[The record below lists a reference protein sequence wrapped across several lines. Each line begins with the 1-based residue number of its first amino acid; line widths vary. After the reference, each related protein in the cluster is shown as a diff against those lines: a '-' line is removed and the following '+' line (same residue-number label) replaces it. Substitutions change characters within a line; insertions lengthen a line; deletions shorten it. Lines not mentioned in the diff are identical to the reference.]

1 MMKFEYPIPV
11 SGEDAT
17 ELLGHKNAVG
27 HYPMGRLFNWHG
39 GLHVFEREY
48 APIKAI
54 ADGVVI
60 AYRVGKTAIE
70 CEGVKFSNSFVLIK
84 HKYVSPQGRE
94 LPFYS
99 LYNHLMTFDELT
111 AQNKV
116 PDIFGVQKFEV
127 SGQTI
132 KGLFMRK
139 ASNFDEKVL
148 VPKGMTVTIDFD
160 INAQSAGATQW
171 AADKKKEQYKK
182 VKYVDPFTKTE
193 YEDYF
198 IFYTSDRFT
207 NVTGSHYEVYTSED
221 STLKKGENIRA
232 LNGSSIKYVVP
243 NGTAVVVDGFVG
255 DKKDYYRVK
264 SLDGEKCDE
273 ELRVWAKSLAGAK
286 EKALCF
292 EEGDCGDVVTGED
305 CDIEVSAGDVVGFVG
320 LNGFA
325 NNESHRSVHVEVFT
339 NEASLSSFLKGVEG
353 EKDDVKDTLNYTKI
367 ARGAKLSLKY
377 PLTILKDDEIKVE
390 EFPEGEDEKYCRIS
404 LAKVVREVTY
414 YSKSN
419 PSSANSYLS
428 YKSGT
433 QVTGADGEIVSA
445 QYTPAKLKE
454 LNMLFYNTLQKDSI
468 LDWVASPAADRRQ
481 VSFCPSA
488 GSLTLWTTKAALG
501 ISSKPS
507 APIKLTADL
516 QELYY
521 KRPENDELEFEVE
534 QDVFKK
540 TADLEKIGSEVDQ
553 NCWYKV
559 KAVRSNIDDNG
570 KRTYSPVEGYIKSDD
585 SNVSSVSAYDW
596 EAFGFEMLDS
606 QADAFVFNNSTEGI
620 EESKA
625 SEFLKAVWKHIDLN
639 GDGELSRPELAK
651 ALKDSVAQQRLS
663 RLVCYHQSEWGV
675 DYEALK
681 SEVEVLLDEG
691 INKEKDEEKKQ
702 KLTEKKDKTLASLE
716 TKVKSFNFW
725 DKVKEPG
732 AAVAPAAPPPPPP
745 GQTSLS
751 ARIANMDSP
760 ILTNLYP
767 AMQQVIS
774 TSESTAIT
782 YEPAYVPMPKHPRFW
797 HFHPMAFVEQ
807 MRRYSRVLDDKE
819 KMRIMMIISEFEGK
833 FYSCNKDSEFS
844 MSTDQLSYAGVVHI
858 GLSWGFVQ
866 FTQDGGSLGVVLKKM
881 HEKNP
886 SKFKE
891 VFGDNFQELID
902 VTNATGIAGQDQ
914 YLDLSADKKTEYRE
928 DGTEVFGPRVKEVA
942 TEKGGNNKQHIWK
955 SPWVERFVEAGKIM
969 DFQEAQIEVAIDMY
983 LNPSLQICKEY
994 GLSSERSIAIAFD
1007 RTVNQGLGGARRL
1020 YRKLVDVGSKKTV
1033 DEELEISIK
1042 IRDNWSEGHF
1052 INTRL
1057 TKIIESKNLSDE
1069 QYEF

>member
-255 DKKDYYRVK
+255 DKNDYYRVK
-264 SLDGEKCDE
+264 SLNGEKCDE

-414 YSKSN
+414 YYHTHKSA
-419 PSSANSYLS
+419 ANSYLS

-501 ISSKPS
+501 ISSKP
-507 APIKLTADL
+507 AGAIKLTADL

-691 INKEKDEEKKQ
+691 INKEQDEEKKQ

-767 AMQQVIS
+767 AMQQPVS

-866 FTQDGGSLGVVLKKM
+866 FT
-881 HEKNP
+881 
-886 SKFKE
+886 
-891 VFGDNFQELID
+891 
-902 VTNATGIAGQDQ
+902 
-914 YLDLSADKKTEYRE
+914 R
-928 DGTEVFGPRVKEVA
+928 
-942 TEKGGNNKQHIWK
+942 
-955 SPWVERFVEAGKIM
+955 
-969 DFQEAQIEVAIDMY
+969 
-983 LNPSLQICKEY
+983 
-994 GLSSERSIAIAFD
+994 
-1007 RTVNQGLGGARRL
+1007 
-1020 YRKLVDVGSKKTV
+1020 
-1033 DEELEISIK
+1033 
-1042 IRDNWSEGHF
+1042 
-1052 INTRL
+1052 
-1057 TKIIESKNLSDE
+1057 
-1069 QYEF
+1069 